1 MEKNLNNPQNPN
13 ADYFFFYLYPLHLFD
28 SKAGRLQSA
37 RHPAS
42 LPTWPETPPQT
53 SLQHCAPPLCYNT
66 LLLFLAHAVHARGSD
81 GHQNVLWSISY
92 SHVVREQVKSKKPG
106 VFPKPKQNNPQTQ
119 TQTSKHATEED
130 TQKSK

>member
-66 LLLFLAHAVHARGSD
+66 LLFFFSSCRARSRLGRSSKRLVVDQLFSRCKRTGEKQKARC
-81 GHQNVLWSISY
+81 L
-92 SHVVREQVKSKKPG
+92 
-106 VFPKPKQNNPQTQ
+106 PKAETKQPPNTNTNKQTRNRGR
-119 TQTSKHATEED
+119 HPEI
-130 TQKSK
+130 